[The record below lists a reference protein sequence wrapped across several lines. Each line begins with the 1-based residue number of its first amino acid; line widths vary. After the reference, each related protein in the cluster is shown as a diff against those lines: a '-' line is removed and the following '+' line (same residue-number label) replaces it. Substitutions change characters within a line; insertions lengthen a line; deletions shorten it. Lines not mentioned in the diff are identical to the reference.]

1 MEIRRS
7 TTRMTRIVT
16 QSILG
21 VVVGL
26 LFVLSF
32 VEPRPY
38 QFWFQSIASLIV
50 GMLELATGLFIDSA
64 FADAIGLR
72 NVRLMPSRGRHIIGG
87 FVFIAL
93 AVAAVLVGHR

>member
-7 TTRMTRIVT
+7 TTRMTRVVT

-32 VEPRPY
+32 IAPRPY
-38 QFWFQSIASLIV
+38 QFWFQSMAYLIV

-64 FADAIGLR
+64 FADAIGFR
-72 NVRLMPSRGRHIIGG
+72 NVRLMPSRGRHIIVG
-87 FVFIAL
+87 FFFIVL
-93 AVAAVLVGHR
+93 AVGTILVGHR